1 MAPLLLYLVV
11 QLPGQPAIIV
21 CSSDVLVLLYDKHLM
36 LLQGVGILVNT
47 STSGKRQAADHNL
60 PRLQLLAFAGLRT
73 SHQGRQHC
81 ESCSPHQNNT
91 RTTQEHTSMRR

>member
-21 CSSDVLVLLYDKHLM
+21 CSSGVLVLFCDKH
-36 LLQGVGILVNT
+36 QYAFTGRWILVNT
-47 STSGKRQAADHNL
+47 STSGNRQAADRNL

-73 SHQGRQHC
+73 SH
-81 ESCSPHQNNT
+81 
-91 RTTQEHTSMRR
+91 